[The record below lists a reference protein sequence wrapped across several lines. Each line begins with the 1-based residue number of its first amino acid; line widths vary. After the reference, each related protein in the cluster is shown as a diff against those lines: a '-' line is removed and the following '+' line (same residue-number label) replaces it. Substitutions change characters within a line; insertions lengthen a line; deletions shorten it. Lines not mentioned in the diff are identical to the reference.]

1 MVIGFLF
8 FEVCSTYPKAL
19 NLLERIL
26 REEGIEASAKMIQ
39 VNQMKGPSKINSP
52 VHLRLEYMGK
62 ISRKPT
68 ETIPAILVKIVEFFK
83 QWDFRRNPI

>member
-1 MVIGFLF
+1 MVICFLF

-26 REEGIEASAKMIQ
+26 RKEGIGASVKMIQ
-39 VNQMKGPSKINSP
+39 VNQMKEPSKINSP

-62 ISRKPT
+62 ILRKPT
-68 ETIPAILVKIVEFFK
+68 ETIPANLIKNVEFFNR
-83 QWDFRRNPI
+83 WDFRRNPI